1 MNESLGL
8 LSRLKKGEALGEE
21 EYLYL
26 LEHRCEEGDAFL
38 KEAAREVRE
47 RIYGDTVYM
56 SGMIGVDPAVQKP
69 VEGGTLAQARQVF
82 ENMKTILAELNGS
95 MDDVLKTTVFLQD
108 LGSFSAVNAV
118 YAEYFGPNYP
128 ARSCVEVAKLPMGAL
143 VEVEAIVKM

>member
-1 MNESLGL
+1 MMKKCFLTQNGPRAIGPYSTAVIHGDTCY
-8 LSRLKKGEALGEE
+8 LSGVIPVVPATGKLA
-21 EYLYL
+21 
-26 LEHRCEEGDAFL
+26 EGDA
-38 KEAAREVRE
+38 A
-47 RIYGDTVYM
+47 D
-56 SGMIGVDPAVQKP
+56 
-69 VEGGTLAQARQVF
+69 QARQVF